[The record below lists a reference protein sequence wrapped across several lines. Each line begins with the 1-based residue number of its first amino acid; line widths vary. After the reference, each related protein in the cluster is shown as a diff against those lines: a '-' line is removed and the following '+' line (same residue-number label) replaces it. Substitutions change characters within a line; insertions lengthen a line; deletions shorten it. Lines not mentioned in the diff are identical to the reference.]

1 MMIRFQRRGRSR
13 GELTGFTLVEALV
26 TVVIFS
32 IISGACLMIFLSGS
46 DTWQTND
53 VQVELQ
59 QELRKAME
67 WIKGDL
73 LEAGSTTV
81 VNVPVNGTWYTT
93 ITFRKSAGVSGG
105 NISWSNTL
113 QYLVGGSGVQ
123 LLRRPS
129 GGSDRIIAQDIQS
142 VQFRR
147 TTTNLVEVSLQA
159 QKNTVKGRPLSDQ
172 LNFTVK
178 LRN

>member
-1 MMIRFQRRGRSR
+1 MMCLRKLSHLRGFN
-13 GELTGFTLVEALV
+13 GGFTLAEALV

-46 DTWQTND
+46 DTWQAND

-73 LEAGSTTV
+73 LESGATTV
-81 VNVPVNGTWYTT
+81 VNVPVDGAWYTT
-93 ITFRKSAGVSGG
+93 ITFRKSSGVSGG
-105 NISWSNTL
+105 NIAWSNTF
-113 QYLVGGSGVQ
+113 QYLVGGSGAQ
-123 LLRRPS
+123 LLRRPL
-129 GGSDRIIAQDIQS
+129 GGAADRIIAQDIQS

-147 TTTNLVEVSLQA
+147 NTANLVEVSLQA
-159 QKNTVKGRPLSDQ
+159 QKNTVKGRSLSD
-172 LNFTVK
+172 NFVFTVK